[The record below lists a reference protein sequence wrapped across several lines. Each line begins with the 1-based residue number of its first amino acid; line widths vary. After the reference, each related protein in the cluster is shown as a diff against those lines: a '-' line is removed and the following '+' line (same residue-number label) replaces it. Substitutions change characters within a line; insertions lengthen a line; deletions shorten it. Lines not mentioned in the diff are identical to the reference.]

1 MTGYRKLLITLLSVV
16 AAVLV
21 LERSSSNATA
31 GGNSQVGSGEENV
44 CNDNGDQRQGQNVCE
59 ENSDCE
65 HGNNDRCVSFCS
77 QIQPIFD
84 NRCTNCHNPGLFRGS
99 MDLTRGNSY
108 ANLVNHPTSAGCMAQ
123 VPDSVRVVPCDPMAS
138 MLWRKTRPDDSRC
151 GRPMPLG
158 SEGLGVIAPDEFA
171 LIERWIAQGARNN

>member
-1 MTGYRKLLITLLSVV
+1 MLDYRKLLITLISVV
-16 AAVLV
+16 AAILV
-21 LERSSSNATA
+21 LARSSSNASA
-31 GGNSQVGSGEENV
+31 NNEVGSGEENI
-44 CNDNGDQRQGQNVCE
+44 CNDSGDSQQGHNVCE

-65 HGNNDRCVSFCS
+65 DANDDRCVSFCR

-84 NRCTNCHNPGLFRGS
+84 NRCTRCHNPDLFRGTL
-99 MDLTRGNSY
+99 DLTRGNSY
-108 ANLVNHPTSAGCMAQ
+108 VNLVNHPTSPVCMSQ

-158 SEGLGVIAPDEFA
+158 SDGLGVIAPGEFA